1 MPFIEDRSFPYSVYI
16 SIIIAHKHFLIVIVV
31 WDVLFPT
38 EPANESWP
46 KTSNSLLGRFANV
59 IDGSECSGVAGPSR
73 ELTHRLELLSDG
85 PLGGSGRQ
93 SAVCRKPLLRQ

>member
-1 MPFIEDRSFPYSVYI
+1 MYI
-16 SIIIAHKHFLIVIVV
+16 FRLTAHQHLLIIVV
-31 WDVLFPT
+31 AWDVLFTT

-46 KTSNSLLGRFANV
+46 NTSNSLLGRFANV

-73 ELTHRLELLSDG
+73 ELAHRLELLNDG

-93 SAVCRKPLLRQ
+93 SAMCRKPLLRQ